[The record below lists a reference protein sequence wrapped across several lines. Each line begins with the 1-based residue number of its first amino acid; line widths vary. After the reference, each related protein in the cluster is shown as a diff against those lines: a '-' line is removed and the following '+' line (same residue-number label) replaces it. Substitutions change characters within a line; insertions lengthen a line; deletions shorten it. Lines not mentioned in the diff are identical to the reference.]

1 MKLCHEHGV
10 KVMYTRY
17 LVATAGTCTC
27 FVILVADDY
36 QWKVYWKPFEWASTV
51 GRDWLLYDCT
61 EFTCF
66 YLWWRSFGG
75 NPWHCFPR
83 IIDYCFLWDR
93 GGFKRWGF
101 PGWIRRMNPV
111 SNLSLMFSSNK
122 PKPFFF
128 ASTAVILQVEHPWI
142 TLSKAAK
149 SVYIFTYYWEELYN
163 LELSHVQNALILY
176 LPNWGGKPPTSR
188 KASAVSQQ
196 TSFPSGC
203 QAPLWT
209 AGGHP
214 PKRCYDSNWVM
225 KTARVPCPHWCAG
238 VIGHLPLGSHWFGD
252 VWIGFSPRPRKTSD
266 KQGYH
271 LQGWKNPVTHVSGH
285 IEGFL
290 CR

>member
-101 PGWIRRMNPV
+101 PGWIRRMNPA

-149 SVYIFTYYWEELYN
+149 SLYCAPIAGKHCAIWRRFPSRFAN
-163 LELSHVQNALILY
+163 GRRIVRIQNATGL
-176 LPNWGGKPPTSR
+176 
-188 KASAVSQQ
+188 
-196 TSFPSGC
+196 
-203 QAPLWT
+203 
-209 AGGHP
+209 
-214 PKRCYDSNWVM
+214 
-225 KTARVPCPHWCAG
+225 
-238 VIGHLPLGSHWFGD
+238 D
-252 VWIGFSPRPRKTSD
+252 VWLWVP
-266 KQGYH
+266 
-271 LQGWKNPVTHVSGH
+271 GWGL
-285 IEGFL
+285 I
-290 CR
+290 